1 MNKILV
7 DSHIFLWLL
16 YKPQNITKS
25 TEQIIQTA
33 EYVGVSIITLWELA
47 TKHKLGKLRFSTE
60 DLLEGVK
67 AIEFPLL
74 LCQPNHIIALKHINL
89 PHKDPFDTL
98 LIAQAKAEGYTLL
111 TADKQLLDSSYKTI
125 DARK

>member
-25 TEQIIQTA
+25 TEKTIQTA

-47 TKHKLGKLRFSTE
+47 IKHKLGKLRFSTE
-60 DLLEGVK
+60 ELLEGIK
-67 AIEFPLL
+67 AMEFPLL
-74 LCQPNHIIALKHINL
+74 LCQPNHIVTLKHINL
-89 PHKDPFDTL
+89 LHKDPFDAL
-98 LIAQAKAEGYTLL
+98 LIAQAKAEGLVLL
-111 TADKQLLDSSYKTI
+111 TADKQLLDSRYKTI
-125 DARK
+125 DARQ

>member
-16 YKPQNITKS
+16 YKPQSITKS

-47 TKHKLGKLRFSTE
+47 IKHKLGKLRFSTE
-60 DLLEGVK
+60 ELLEGIK

-89 PHKDPFDTL
+89 PHKDPFDAL
-98 LIAQAKAEGYTLL
+98 LIAQAKAEGFTLL

-125 DARK
+125 DACK

>member
-7 DSHIFLWLL
+7 DSHIFLWLQ

-47 TKHKLGKLRFSTE
+47 IKHKLGKLRFSTE
-60 DLLEGVK
+60 DLLEGIK

-98 LIAQAKAEGYTLL
+98 LIAQAKAEGLVLL